1 MSIKCEKEK
10 YLNVCLLINLS
21 RDYFKHVANG
31 LRGIYTIKKKTIHL
45 LKQLNIKDYRSK
57 HGT

>member
-10 YLNVCLLINLS
+10 DLSVCLLINLS

-31 LRGIYTIKKKTIHL
+31 LRD
-45 LKQLNIKDYRSK
+45 QA
-57 HGT
+57 